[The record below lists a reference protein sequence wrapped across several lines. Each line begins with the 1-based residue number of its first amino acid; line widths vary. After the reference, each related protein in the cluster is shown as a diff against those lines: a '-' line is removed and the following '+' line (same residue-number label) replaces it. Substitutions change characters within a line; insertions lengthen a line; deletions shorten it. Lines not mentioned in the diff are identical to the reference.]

1 MAERIHMIN
10 ISDKMPTERNAVA
23 AADVRM
29 PAEIIQRLLCGDM
42 PKGDVIAA
50 AQLAGIMAAKDT
62 ARLLPLCHPLPLEHI
77 RIHCIP
83 IPELERVI
91 IQTKAQ
97 ATARTGVEME
107 ALTGAAIAAL
117 TIYDMCKGL
126 SLGIE
131 IGPIRLLAK
140 SGGATGDWRAKDVGV
155 VVAVSVSQQ
164 KGTRKE
170 NVPEIELE
178 INKGIKGDVHAGP
191 GPRQASLLALE
202 SIERA
207 RARGLDVAPGDFAE
221 NITTQGLVLHTLP
234 VGTYLLLGEQAVG
247 VVSQIGKECHE
258 PCIIGKTLGECV
270 MPKEGIFVK
279 IVRPGKLCAGDL
291 IQILGCSRNASNP
304 S

>member
-1 MAERIHMIN
+1 LAERIHMIN
-10 ISDKMPTERNAVA
+10 ISDKMPTERKAVA
-23 AADVRM
+23 AAEIHM
-29 PAEIIQRLLCGDM
+29 PAEIIQRLLCGDI
-42 PKGDVIAA
+42 PKGDVLAA

-62 ARLLPLCHPLPLEHI
+62 ARLLPLCHPIALEHI
-77 RIHCIP
+77 SVYCHP

-107 ALTGAAIAAL
+107 ALTAAAIAAL
-117 TIYDMCKGL
+117 TIYDMCKSL

-131 IGPIRLLAK
+131 IGPIRLLSK
-140 SGGATGDWRAKDVGV
+140 SGGASGDWRAKDVGV

-164 KGTRKE
+164 KGRRKE

-178 INKGIKGDVHAGP
+178 TNKGIKGDVHAGL
-191 GPRQASLLALE
+191 GPRQASLLAIE

-207 RARGLDVAPGDFAE
+207 RARGLNVAPGDFAE

-234 VGTYLLLGEQAVG
+234 LGTYLLLGEQAVG
-247 VVSQIGKECHE
+247 VVSQIGKECLE

-279 IVRPGKLCAGDL
+279 IVRPGRLRAGDL
-291 IQILGCSRNASNP
+291 IQILGRSQNASAP